1 MIELDVTPERA
12 ERDSDGGGWLAFQR
26 RRFGAHSLVFLI
38 VAFLAGAVAG
48 GGGVY
53 YAGVLRPQIAAAQ
66 AAEEARAAAPQLLI
80 ARDPNVFQ
88 TTPAGHSVRAGSR
101 ILVSNTGQADVVVHA
116 VSAQSGGIR
125 MTTDVE
131 KPRWLQPGG
140 TTALDVTIV
149 FDCDAGAPV
158 PPSTRVLVE
167 AADGTRSEVDSAM
180 DLASADWPMTYLTT
194 CGKAG

>member
-12 ERDSDGGGWLAFQR
+12 AEPSPRSGWLAYQR
-26 RRFGAHSLVFLI
+26 GRIGAVPFLI
-38 VAFLAGAVAG
+38 AAFVAGLLVG

-53 YAGVLRPQIAAAQ
+53 YAGVLRPQVVAAQ
-66 AAEEARAAAPQLLI
+66 EAEAQARAAPQLLV
-80 ARDPNVFQ
+80 ARDPNVFE
-88 TTPAGHSVRAGSR
+88 TTPAVHAVRAASR
-101 ILVSNTGQADVVVHA
+101 ILVSNTGQSDVVVHA

-149 FDCDAGAPV
+149 FDCDVEAPA
-158 PPSTRVLVE
+158 PPATRVLVE
-167 AADGTRSEVDSAM
+167 AADGTRSEITSAVD
-180 DLASADWPMTYLTT
+180 LTSADWPLTYLST
-194 CGKAG
+194 CKEAE